1 MQYGG
6 NEMYEAYYK
15 EMNPEKRKKILNE
28 LKQSADEKEWEL
40 RKRLFDIRYTKTKKG
55 DYADEFLRGWLEL
68 RVVSQNL
75 DHLFSERKNVR
86 LSKNILHKMCLDQ
99 TEVYPDEVLY
109 QEMCNLTGRY
119 ISSCLKDTNY
129 SSFLWGLGKISDKK
143 VRMKIEKDLTVIGE
157 TIPEYLN
164 MQDEFRI
171 LSLAITNVKKEL
183 LEQEESEEE

>member
-1 MQYGG
+1 
-6 NEMYEAYYK
+6 MYEAYYK
-15 EMNPEKRKKILNE
+15 EMNPEKRMKILNE
-28 LKQSADEKEWEL
+28 LKESADVKEWEL

-75 DHLFSERKNVR
+75 DHLFSERKNVK
-86 LSKNILHKMCLDQ
+86 LSKNIVHRMCLDQ
-99 TEVYPDEVLY
+99 TDVYSEEVLY

-143 VRMKIEKDLTVIGE
+143 VRMKIESDLKTVGE
-157 TIPEYLN
+157 TSPEYLN

-171 LSLAITNVKKEL
+171 LSLAITNMKKEL
-183 LEQEESEEE
+183 LEQEETEELEEE

>member
-99 TEVYPDEVLY
+99 TEVYPEEVLY

-119 ISSCLKDTNY
+119 ISSCLKVTNY
-129 SSFLWGLGKISDKK
+129 SSFLWGLGKISD
-143 VRMKIEKDLTVIGE
+143 
-157 TIPEYLN
+157 
-164 MQDEFRI
+164 
-171 LSLAITNVKKEL
+171 
-183 LEQEESEEE
+183 